1 MRFDDPEPTQL
12 LNGYAPHLNRKCV
25 LKLSKRLFRSHAWG
39 ICRHA
44 DKCAQN
50 WGKCFSMLFFNCFS
64 MFFFHRIFS
73 VDFPTATTTFFD
85 IFFSFINNYNYLLC
99 PSLNMM
105 CYRDSKKKI
114 VIKLLLNT
122 SIILFGQAEHMSS
135 AWEYRHCVTI

>member
-50 WGKCFSMLFFNCFS
+50 WGKCFSMLFFPSNIFRWFS
-64 MFFFHRIFS
+64 YGNDNIFWH
-73 VDFPTATTTFFD
+73 
-85 IFFSFINNYNYLLC
+85 IFSFINNYNYLLC
-99 PSLNMM
+99 HSLNMT
-105 CYRDSKKKI
+105 CYRDSKKNSLKNAFENI
-114 VIKLLLNT
+114 NYFVWA
-122 SIILFGQAEHMSS
+122 SRAYVVCFGIQAL
-135 AWEYRHCVTI
+135 CNNINI

>member
-50 WGKCFSMLFFNCFS
+50 WGKCFSMLFFSSNIFRWFS
-64 MFFFHRIFS
+64 YGNDNIFWH
-73 VDFPTATTTFFD
+73 
-85 IFFSFINNYNYLLC
+85 IFSFINNYNYLLC
-99 PSLNMM
+99 RSLNMT
-105 CYRDSKKKI
+105 CYRDSKKKF
-114 VIKLLLNT
+114 VIKLLLSI

-135 AWEYRHCVTI
+135 ALEHRHCVTI